1 MNTETVTNAQVTTTA
16 SESKTA
22 EPVAAP
28 TTEVKEITPP
38 VVEASAVAPVVEKK
52 EEAKPT
58 ETDKASDAVLKE
70 IELKLPEKTLLDP
83 SIIEKA
89 KTLAKE
95 KGWSNER
102 TQEYVQDQHSAVE
115 EYSVKAQE
123 SLKSTNETV
132 WKQELFKDKEIG
144 GAKFEESAHL
154 AARAAKAFG
163 GEEFADKLKTMNLN
177 YYPDLFK
184 MLTRVGKAMADDTV
198 ILPNTHYSGANVPAE
213 QNWYPNM
220 FKKEGDN

>member
-1 MNTETVTNAQVTTTA
+1 MTTETVTNAQVTTTA
-16 SESKTA
+16 TESKTA
-22 EPVAAP
+22 DPVVT
-28 TTEVKEITPP
+28 TTEVKEITPT
-38 VVEASAVAPVVEKK
+38 VVETKTAEPVVEKK
-52 EEAKPT
+52 EEAKTT
-58 ETDKASDAVLKE
+58 ETKQASDAVHKE

-102 TQEYVQDQHSAVE
+102 AQEYVQDQHSAVE
-115 EYSVKAQE
+115 EYNVKAQE
-123 SLKSTNETV
+123 SLKSKNETE
-132 WKQELFKDKEIG
+132 WKQELFNDKEIG

-163 GEEFADKLKTMNLN
+163 GDAFVDKLKTMNLN

-184 MLTRVGKAMADDTV
+184 MLTRVGKAMADDTA
-198 ILPNTHYSGANVPAE
+198 IMPNTHYSGATVPPE

-220 FKKEGDN
+220 FKKEGDK

>member
-1 MNTETVTNAQVTTTA
+1 MTTETVTNAQVTTTA
-16 SESKTA
+16 AESKTA
-22 EPVAAP
+22 DPVV
-28 TTEVKEITPP
+28 TTPEVKEITPP
-38 VVEASAVAPVVEKK
+38 VVEAKTESPVEKK
-52 EEAKPT
+52 ETAET
-58 ETDKASDAVLKE
+58 EKVSDAVPKE

-102 TQEYVQDQHSAVE
+102 AQEYVQDQHSALE
-115 EYSVKAQE
+115 EYNVKATE
-123 SLKSTNETV
+123 DLKSKNETT
-132 WKQELFKDKEIG
+132 WKQELYNDKEIG

-184 MLTRVGKAMADDTV
+184 MLTRVGKAMADDTA
-198 ILPNTHYSGANVPAE
+198 IMPNTHYSAANVPAE

-220 FKKEGDN
+220 FKKEGDK